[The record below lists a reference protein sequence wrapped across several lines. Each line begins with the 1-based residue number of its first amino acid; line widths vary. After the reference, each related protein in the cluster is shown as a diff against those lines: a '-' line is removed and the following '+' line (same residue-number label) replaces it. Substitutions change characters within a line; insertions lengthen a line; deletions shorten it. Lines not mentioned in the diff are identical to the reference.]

1 VVLKTE
7 YSETD
12 LYSHQNNNFTAQEFF
27 LISKINAWTL
37 SGVKALQVDTEVD
50 VSKGLSS
57 FQIVGLPETA
67 VRESRDRVRAA
78 IKNSGF
84 KFPLGRITVN
94 LSPADIKK
102 EGAGFDLPIAL
113 GILSSTGI
121 IEKEKIND
129 FLIRGELS
137 LDGKVKAQPGILAG
151 AVLCREKKLRG
162 IIVPG
167 ENGAEAKI
175 IDNIFVVPVLSLAEA
190 VAVIRGEKHPEEVV
204 LEDKKADEENNV
216 DFSEVKGQEYAKRAF
231 EIAASGGHNILLS
244 GPPGSGKTMLSKRVP
259 TIMPAMD
266 EDEIL
271 EVSLVYS
278 AAGFTDETTRIIKKR
293 PFRSPHHTISYAG
306 LVGGGRIPKPGEIS
320 LAHKGV
326 LFLDEFTEFRRDNLE
341 MLRQPLEGKSVVISR
356 AEGALE
362 FPADFMLI
370 AAMNPCPCGYFTSRF
385 HQCRCSASQIEKYR
399 NKLSGPV
406 LDRIDI
412 QVEVSDISYEKFYD
426 DSRSK
431 SSDEMRR
438 NVLKARKVQK
448 KRFGSGLR
456 LNSSMGK
463 NDVMEFCSLDGDG
476 RKILSNAFEKFR
488 FSARTMDRILKTAR
502 TIADIEESTNITR
515 DHISEALQFRVNL
528 SSCAVQQGD

>member
-1 VVLKTE
+1 
-7 YSETD
+7 
-12 LYSHQNNNFTAQEFF
+12 

-37 SGVKALQVDTEVD
+37 SGVKAQHVDTEVD

-113 GILSSTGI
+113 GILSNTGI
-121 IEKEKIND
+121 IEKERIEN

-137 LDGKVKAQPGILAG
+137 LDGKVKSQPGILAG
-151 AVLCREKKLRG
+151 AVLCKEKNFKG
-162 IIVPG
+162 IIVPE

-175 IDNIFVVPVLSLAEA
+175 IGNIEIVPVSSLTEA
-190 VAVIRGEKHPEEVV
+190 VCIIRGEKNPEEVIAPDEKNDF
-204 LEDKKADEENNV
+204 LEKI

-231 EIAASGGHNILLS
+231 EIAVAGGHNILLS
-244 GPPGSGKTMLSKRVP
+244 GPPGAGKTMLSKRVP
-259 TIMPAMD
+259 TIMPEMD
-266 EDEIL
+266 EDEVL
-271 EVSLVYS
+271 EVSLIYS
-278 AAGFTDETTRIIKKR
+278 SAGLMDQENKIIRKR
-293 PFRSPHHTISYAG
+293 PFRAPHHTISYAG
-306 LVGGGRIPKPGEIS
+306 LVGGGRIPRPGEIS

-326 LFLDEFTEFRRDNLE
+326 LFLDEFSEFRRDNLE
-341 MLRQPLEGKSVVISR
+341 MLRQPLEGKNVVISR
-356 AEGALE
+356 AEGAIE

-370 AAMNPCPCGYFTSRF
+370 AAMNPCPCGYYTSRF
-385 HQCRCSASQIEKYR
+385 HECRCTASQIEKYK

-412 QVEVSDISYEKFYD
+412 QVEVTDISYEKFSD
-426 DSRSK
+426 NSK
-431 SSDEMRR
+431 SRTSAEMRQ
-438 NVLKARKVQK
+438 NVLRARKVQK

-463 NDVMEFCSLDGDG
+463 NDVNKYCVLDQAGK
-476 RKILSNAFEKFR
+476 KILSTAFEKFR
-488 FSARTMDRILKTAR
+488 FSARTMDRVLKTAR
-502 TIADIEESTNITR
+502 TIADIEGFQDIGKE
-515 DHISEALQFRVNL
+515 HLAEALQFRVHL
-528 SSCAVQQGD
+528 ASCAVQQGE